1 MTTLSG
7 SLPVQRR
14 QTACFSVIATAEPGT
29 MPRVLEIFAKRGL
42 VPDRCLS
49 DVAGPRGGK
58 LHIDIQ
64 LADADAGLV
73 ERLAQSLRQ
82 VVSVQSVLTSEKCVL
97 KSA

>member
-14 QTACFSVIATAEPGT
+14 QTACFSVIATTEPGT

-42 VPDRCLS
+42 VPDRWLS
-49 DVAGPRGGK
+49 AVAGARGGE

-64 LADADAGLV
+64 LADAEVGLV

-82 VVSVQSVLTSEKCVL
+82 VVSVQSVLTSEKRVL
-97 KSA
+97 ISA

>member
-7 SLPVQRR
+7 SLPVQRPH
-14 QTACFSVIATAEPGT
+14 TACFSVIATAEPGT

-42 VPDRCLS
+42 MPDRWLS
-49 DVAGPRGGK
+49 AVVGPTGGE

-82 VVSVQSVLTSEKCVL
+82 VVSVQSVLTSEKRVL
-97 KSA
+97 ISA